1 MNCKMLLFDLDGTLL
16 RNDKTISARTMSA
29 LNECRKRGILIG
41 VSTSRGEANCMTFLQ
56 KLKPDLL
63 ISSGGA
69 LARYKETYICREDF
83 SEEETARMI
92 SAARSVCGEECEITV
107 DTPEGHFWNYK
118 QNTLK
123 TDPSWSG
130 SIYTDFRDFSHRSL
144 KMCVE
149 ILDPEQVEQLKNLLP
164 DCDCARFSDGE
175 WYKFTKKTATKEQAI
190 LTFCEASGISAEEI
204 TAFGDDYVDIGML
217 KLCGLGIAMGNAIEE
232 VKEAADRV
240 IADNEE
246 DGIAEF
252 LEENFPG

>member
-1 MNCKMLLFDLDGTLL
+1 M
-16 RNDKTISARTMSA
+16 
-29 LNECRKRGILIG
+29 
-41 VSTSRGEANCMTFLQ
+41 Q

-123 TDPSWSG
+123 TDPSWGG

-175 WYKFTKKTATKEQAI
+175 WYKFTKETATKEQAI
-190 LTFCEASGISAEEI
+190 LTFCKASGISAEEI

-232 VKEAADRV
+232 VKEAA
-240 IADNEE
+240 A
-246 DGIAEF
+246 
-252 LEENFPG
+252 